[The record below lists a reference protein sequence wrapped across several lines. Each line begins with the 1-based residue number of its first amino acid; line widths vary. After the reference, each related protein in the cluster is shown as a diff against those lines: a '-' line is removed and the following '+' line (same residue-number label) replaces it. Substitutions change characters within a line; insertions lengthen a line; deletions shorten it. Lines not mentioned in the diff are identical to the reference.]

1 MFSKELFTNFAM
13 SKDKRSIKLFLTL
26 NLSMI
31 EADEFEKEVE
41 DLTAMLRS
49 LRRIQDKGRRK
60 FLKQEIR
67 LLLNTLIHD

>member
-1 MFSKELFTNFAM
+1 
-13 SKDKRSIKLFLTL
+13 
-26 NLSMI
+26 MI
-31 EADEFEKEVE
+31 EEDEFEKEVE

-49 LRRIQDKGRRK
+49 LRLIQDKGRRK